1 MKALILAAG
10 HGLRM
15 GPLTSDKPK
24 PLLPVA
30 GKPILQH
37 TLEQLQNAGIGEV
50 WIIVGWKKE
59 RLMSYLRELDLKI
72 KINYIY
78 QEKQLGTAHAI
89 GMAESEIDES
99 FLSLNGDVL
108 VEAGIIKDMV
118 KSFSKHK
125 GTMMAA
131 AKVDDI
137 SRFGEV
143 IFKDGKVQK
152 IIEKGGYERP
162 GWINAGIYAFKPD
175 VFDYIRN
182 TEQSPRGEYEITDTL
197 ELIMEED
204 KAGVMVQELEDWH
217 EIGYP
222 WDLLTLNEKFM
233 PGLKGQV
240 LGEVEQNAVLKGEVF
255 VGDSTIIKSGSYIVG
270 PVYIGKNCD
279 IGPNCLIRPSTV
291 LLDNTKVG
299 AAVEVKNS
307 IIMEDSKVPHHSYL
321 GDTVVGE
328 RCNIGCGTK
337 VANLRLDSKNVR
349 ASVRGREVNT
359 GRRKLGAIIGNDVK
373 TGINCSINVG
383 TIIGEGCFIGPG
395 AVISGNIEPGS
406 RVY

>member
-30 GKPILQH
+30 GKPIIHH
-37 TLEQLQNAGIGEV
+37 TLEQLQRAGVKDV
-50 WIIVGWKKE
+50 WLIVGWKKE
-59 RLMSYLRELDLKI
+59 RLMDYLRDINLKLNI
-72 KINYIY
+72 HYIY

-89 GMAESEIDES
+89 GMAEQEIDTE

-108 VEAGIIKDMV
+108 VEAGVIKEMV
-118 KSFSKHK
+118 KATKK
-125 GTMMAA
+125 NKCTIMAV

-143 IFKDGKVQK
+143 IFKDGKVKK
-152 IIEKGGYERP
+152 IIEKEGFQRP

-175 VFDYIRN
+175 IFDYIRE

-197 ELIMEED
+197 EAMARDRDILVHEM
-204 KAGVMVQELEDWH
+204 GDWH

-233 PGLKGQV
+233 ENLKGEV
-240 LGEVEQNAVLKGEVF
+240 KGEVEQYATLKGEVH
-255 VGDSTIIKSGSYIVG
+255 VGEGTIIKNGSYIIG

-279 IGPNCLIRPSTV
+279 IGPNCLIRPHTV

-307 IIMEDSKVPHHSYL
+307 IIMEGSKVPHHTYL

-337 VANLRLDSKNVR
+337 VANLRLDDKNVR
-349 ASVRGREVNT
+349 ASVRGREVDT
-359 GRRKLGAIIGNDVK
+359 GRRKFGAVIGNDVK